1 MLMLQRYESVI
12 FGGKHD
18 QTSTSNFVSD
28 FDPSP
33 TAGSK
38 KKILLLMPSP
48 SVFLLLHQKESQQH
62 RQLCF
67 LSLLSY
73 FVKLGLRV

>member
-1 MLMLQRYESVI
+1 MLQRYESVI

-38 KKILLLMPSP
+38 KKS
-48 SVFLLLHQKESQQH
+48 SF
-62 RQLCF
+62 
-67 LSLLSY
+67 
-73 FVKLGLRV
+73 